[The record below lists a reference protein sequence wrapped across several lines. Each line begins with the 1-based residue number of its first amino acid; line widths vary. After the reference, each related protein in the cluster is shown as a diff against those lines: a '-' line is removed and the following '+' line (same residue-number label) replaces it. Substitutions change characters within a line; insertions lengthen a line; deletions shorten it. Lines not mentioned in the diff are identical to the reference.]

1 MKMLM
6 LSQADMT
13 ALLDLD
19 RLLDALEEGFRALS
33 AGRVEVPAR
42 TAVNAEKD
50 GWLATMPGYGSGLG
64 LGVKL
69 VSVFPHNHELGVPSH
84 QALIALF
91 DPATGSPVAVM
102 DGTRITAIR
111 TAGAAAVSTRH
122 LAREDAKVLAIVGA
136 GVQGHA
142 HLEIMPRVRDFEEI
156 RVASR
161 TPDSARRLAALD
173 PRAHAVESFEDAVRG
188 ADVIALC
195 THSGAPVIRREWVS
209 PGTHVSSVGF
219 APPAGELDRALAESG
234 GLYVESRAAAFLPPP
249 AGCAELTGMDPDRA
263 TEMGEMLLGTRPG
276 RRSRDQVTVYKSM
289 GHAVEDLAAASLVYR
304 AAVAKGA
311 GSTVEL

>member
-1 MKMLM
+1 MRPRECHNRRTVDDPRRPLRSRRGVDVTGGRQMKMLM

-111 TAGAAAVSTRH
+111 TAGAAAVSVRH
-122 LAREDAKVLAIVGA
+122 LAGEDAKVLAIVGA

-161 TPDSARRLAALD
+161 TQTARGGW
-173 PRAHAVESFEDAVRG
+173 PRSIPGLTRSRASR
-188 ADVIALC
+188 
-195 THSGAPVIRREWVS
+195 TRSGAPTSSPSAPIRAR
-209 PGTHVSSVGF
+209 
-219 APPAGELDRALAESG
+219 
-234 GLYVESRAAAFLPPP
+234 
-249 AGCAELTGMDPDRA
+249 
-263 TEMGEMLLGTRPG
+263 
-276 RRSRDQVTVYKSM
+276 
-289 GHAVEDLAAASLVYR
+289 
-304 AAVAKGA
+304 
-311 GSTVEL
+311 